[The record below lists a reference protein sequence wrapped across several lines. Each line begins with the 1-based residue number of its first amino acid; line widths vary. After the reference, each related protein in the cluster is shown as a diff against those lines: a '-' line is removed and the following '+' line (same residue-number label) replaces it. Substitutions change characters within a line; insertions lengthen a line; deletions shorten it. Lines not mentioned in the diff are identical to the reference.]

1 MVSANIVEV
10 YLQCCEQVINCGS
23 ITNAFFFK
31 EMITGIKLDALDGN
45 QQSVRT
51 LLLESSCIVVD
62 TKKLK

>member
-1 MVSANIVEV
+1 MVSANIGEV

-31 EMITGIKLDALDGN
+31 EMILKLDALNGN

-62 TKKLK
+62 TKNLK